1 MADAFG
7 DEDDSDDDNEPDD
20 RQRLMRADLDSRPAD
35 SAQTASSSSSV
46 SRSDSPDQSRSGI
59 IRRPTM
65 LPNFATPGSR
75 QIAPSN
81 DGVFANLNAKPE
93 RGEKS
98 EDLPPV
104 S

>member
-1 MADAFG
+1 
-7 DEDDSDDDNEPDD
+7 
-20 RQRLMRADLDSRPAD
+20 MRADLDARDPSD
-35 SAQTASSSSSV
+35 NAQTASSSSSV
-46 SRSDSPDQSRSGI
+46 SRSDSQEQSRSGV

-65 LPNFATPGSR
+65 LPNFTTPGSR
-75 QIAPSN
+75 QVASSN